1 MPTFEYI
8 ALDRQGKQ
16 VRGSI
21 AAESASAARKLM
33 RTRQLHTKKLRSV
46 SEASHSGSFELG
58 QLFSSKRRRMVLE
71 FTKQLA
77 TMIKADVKLTE
88 SLGVM
93 IAQSTDPKF
102 TQILQNIRDQL
113 LSGENLADGLREYP
127 GWFDTIYVSMVRV
140 GEATGNLGRS
150 LNLLSEYIGKRQ
162 KLETKVKSALTY
174 PAVLVVICL
183 LATVFLMTVVVP
195 KLAKIIIS
203 SGKELPAVTQIMMN
217 TSNFLI
223 SWWWL
228 VLIALAFGSWMLR
241 QFIRSNKG
249 RTLFDRLILRIP
261 VIGELMRQSIV
272 ARFSSTLAALIRSG
286 MPIADSLKIVADVTG
301 NTIMNKAVR
310 EARDRIIGGADI
322 ATPLRESKVVGP
334 AVAHMISVG
343 ERSGELESMLVTV
356 AKDIEEATDETV
368 QRISSVIEPV
378 IIVVMAVVV
387 GLIIYSIVLPIMQVS
402 DIGGI

>member
-46 SEASHSGSFELG
+46 SETSHSGSFELG
-58 QLFSSKRRRMVLE
+58 QIFSSKRRRMVLE

-93 IAQSTDPKF
+93 IAQSADPKF

-174 PAVLVVICL
+174 PAVLVVICI

-203 SGKELPAVTQIMMN
+203 SGKELPTVTQIMMN

-223 SWWWL
+223 DWWWL
-228 VLIALAFGSWMLR
+228 VLIALAFGGWMLR

-301 NTIMNKAVR
+301 NSIMNKAVR

-378 IIVVMAVVV
+378 IIVIMAVVV